1 MPTHTAKRAIQTA
14 VAVAPPASPTTEFAV
29 DTVGFMKPPGAAI
42 YYAKGAT
49 TDDTKFTS
57 GELITLVAR
66 GDLGP

>member
-14 VAVAPPASPTTEFAV
+14 VAVASGSPTTEFAI
-29 DTVGFMKPPGAAI
+29 DTTAFMKPPGAAI
-42 YYAKGAT
+42 YYPKGAT